1 MSTATVTIPQAME
14 AIANDPSQ
22 FISRLAAPTVR
33 PETIGTDV
41 SGTQFKGTFFRTD
54 WQGLSVA
61 GRSLV
66 KAPGSAIK
74 QVNVGLQD
82 QTITIPL
89 REAQTTISV
98 PLRDRMDAKGVQ
110 SYEGQIAAPALTN
123 AVMLEHEQ
131 RLASLLSTGSNWG
144 SNTTTGAAG
153 TYWDDPSFDVVQ
165 AIAKGTAASLRVG
178 KKANK
183 LVLGWAAFFALK
195 QNPYFKSLAGD
206 IATGFTPAKA
216 AELISELISINL
228 GPDVDRLEVL
238 ILSASQNSAEL
249 GQAATN
255 AFINSNFAWVGH
267 VAPQE
272 DASLYTRSA
281 LYTFEAQPF
290 ALREGIIETVN
301 EYSYT
306 AYQAAQVTIVEP
318 ALGFCFQTPVQTPA
332 NYGG

>member
-14 AIANDPSQ
+14 AIANDPSL
-22 FISRLAAPTVR
+22 FISRMAAPTVR
-33 PETIGTDV
+33 PDTIGTDV
-41 SGTQFKGTFFRTD
+41 SGTAFKGTFFRTD
-54 WQGLSVA
+54 WQGMSVA

-66 KAPGSAIK
+66 KAPGSSIK

-98 PLRDRMDAKGVQ
+98 ALRDRMDAKGIQ
-110 SYEGQIAAPALTN
+110 SFEGQIAAPALTN

-131 RLASLLSTGSNWG
+131 RLASLLGTTTNWG
-144 SNTTTGAAG
+144 GSTTGAAG
-153 TYWDDPSFDVVQ
+153 LYWDDPSYDVVQ
-165 AIAKGTAASLRVG
+165 ALAKACAQPLKYG

-183 LVLGWAAFFALK
+183 IVLGWASFFALK
-195 QNPYFKSLAGD
+195 QNPYFKQLGGD
-206 IATGFTPAKA
+206 IPTGFTPAKA
-216 AELISELISINL
+216 AELISELISLNL
-228 GPDVDRLEVL
+228 GSVVDKVEVL
-238 ILSASQNSAEL
+238 ILSASQNTAEL
-249 GQAATN
+249 GQAASN
-255 AFINSNFAWVGH
+255 SFIDSNFAWVGH

-290 ALREGIIETVN
+290 ALREDIIPQTN

-306 AYQAAQVTIVEP
+306 AYQAAQVTVVEGN
-318 ALGFCFQTPVQTPA
+318 LGFCFDNPVQTPS